1 MEGLVGIASA
11 LWLGV
16 LTSVSPCPLATNVA
30 AMSFVG
36 RRLASPRAVL
46 ASGLLYTL
54 GRALTYAVLGGLLVA
69 SLLNAPVVSS
79 LLQKYMNKL
88 VGPLLIVVGV
98 FLLELVSLPRGRGG
112 VAETLQGRVERAG
125 VWGAGLLGVVFALT
139 FCPVSAALFFGS
151 LLPLAVK
158 EQSSVLLPLVF
169 GVGTAV
175 PVLAFALLIAGGA
188 TSLGRVF
195 DQVARVERRA
205 RQATGVLFVVI
216 GVYFSLENVFRVW
229 G

>member
-1 MEGLVGIASA
+1 MEGLVGLASA

-98 FLLELVSLPRGRGG
+98 FLLELVGLPRGRGG
-112 VAETLQGRVERAG
+112 VAEALQGRVERAG

>member
-158 EQSSVLLPLVF
+158 QQSSVLLPLVY

>member
-125 VWGAGLLGVVFALT
+125 VWGAGLLGVLFALT

-158 EQSSVLLPLVF
+158 QQSSVLLPLVY

>member
-125 VWGAGLLGVVFALT
+125 VWGAGLLGVLFALT

-158 EQSSVLLPLVF
+158 EQSSVLLPLPSPTLPF
-169 GVGTAV
+169 RDGFSFY
-175 PVLAFALLIAGGA
+175 PEH
-188 TSLGRVF
+188 SLQG
-195 DQVARVERRA
+195 
-205 RQATGVLFVVI
+205 
-216 GVYFSLENVFRVW
+216 
-229 G
+229 

>member
-158 EQSSVLLPLVF
+158 QQSSVLLPLVF